1 MSQPRTR
8 RHLVAV
14 ALASLLAVAAAS
26 CGDPG
31 SPAADPPSRAPSAT
45 VEYAA
50 GLSED
55 LYLPAGKARGPLV
68 VMVPGGGWVTADP
81 TGLAGLAASLADDG
95 VATATTHI
103 RAAQD
108 GVTYPVPVEDVLC
121 AVATA
126 VAESGARGFRAD
138 PVAVLG
144 HSSGAHLAALA
155 VLAYDDYA
163 PSCGARPVEPDAL
176 VGLSGPYDI
185 AEVPALAT
193 ALMGAGPDEDPGGWL
208 AANPVRRAALR
219 PDVPVLLLHGDAD
232 AMVPVAFTTEF
243 ADALETAGHPTTV
256 EIVSGADHESIFG
269 ADVAAGPIRTWLTAG
284 PAAGG

>member
-1 MSQPRTR
+1 MAQERIR

-14 ALASLLAVAAAS
+14 ALASLLVAATAS
-26 CGDPG
+26 CGDSG
-31 SPAADPPSRAPSAT
+31 TPAADPPSRAPSAT

-68 VMVPGGGWVTADP
+68 VMVPGGAWVTADP
-81 TGLAGLAASLADDG
+81 TGLAGLAARLADNG
-95 VATATTHI
+95 VATATARI
-103 RAAQD
+103 RAAHD
-108 GVTYPVPVEDVLC
+108 EVTYPAPVEDVLC

-126 VAESGARGFRAD
+126 AAEAGARGFRSGT
-138 PVAVLG
+138 VAVLG

-163 PSCGARPVEPDAL
+163 PSCSAPAVEPDAL
-176 VGLSGPYDI
+176 IGLSGPYDI
-185 AEVPALAT
+185 AGVPELAT
-193 ALMGAGPDEDPGGWL
+193 ALMGAGPDEDPAGWL

-232 AMVPVAFTTEF
+232 AMVPVAFTTQF
-243 ADALETAGHPTTV
+243 ADALEAAGHPATV
-256 EIVSGADHESIFG
+256 EIVAGADHQSIFS
-269 ADVAAGPIRTWLTAG
+269 ADVAAGPITTWLSDLDG
-284 PAAGG
+284 PG